1 MDSYI
6 ISLNNP
12 INLINKV
19 KEFNINPILVKGIK
33 GSDLSNEEIKYNVN
47 DDLFSLINPKSS
59 LGCAMSH
66 LKSWK
71 QFLSSNKNSALFLED
86 DAIFENNFKV
96 NLTNVLKNTPDDF
109 DILYLGC
116 FFCDKQYNTIS
127 TKINDYFG
135 KYKDEIIIND
145 YVKIP
150 QIFFAAHS
158 YILSKKGADK
168 LVKLFEQNLY
178 YHVDFMILQEFYN
191 DNLIVYC
198 SRNRLVYQTSSSNI
212 TSSENVSSKH
222 PVLVEYILKPY
233 EVDKHASLNY
243 FKNLS
248 MFRIGDN
255 INCNFMTILFFI
267 IGIVLL
273 FFKVDVKLLTLIYL
287 SLSAYDI
294 YLFNDINMI
303 ILHGVLL
310 ILPSVIKEANNI

>member
-12 INLINKV
+12 IDLINKV
-19 KEFNINPILVKGIK
+19 KEFNINPILVNGIK
-33 GSDLSNEEIKYNVN
+33 GSELLNEEIEYNVN

-135 KYKDEIIIND
+135 KYKNEIIIND

-168 LVKLFEQNLY
+168 LVKLFEKNLY

-191 DNLIVYC
+191 DNLNVYC

-222 PVLVEYILKPY
+222 PILIEYILY
-233 EVDKHASLNY
+233 L
-243 FKNLS
+243 FK
-248 MFRIGDN
+248 DN
-255 INCNFMTILFFI
+255 
-267 IGIVLL
+267 
-273 FFKVDVKLLTLIYL
+273 LIYK
-287 SLSAYDI
+287 YNKKCTI
-294 YLFNDINMI
+294 QIF
-303 ILHGVLL
+303 
-310 ILPSVIKEANNI
+310 K